1 METLTQAVIGDLAT
15 LKWGPEF
22 AQSLFRVL
30 VAALLGGIL
39 GYERER
45 DQQAAGLRT
54 HILVTLGSA
63 MFMLLILRAGGAA
76 ADLSRVMQGIVT
88 GIGFLGAGAIL
99 KRNPENTIHGI
110 TTAAGIWM
118 STAIGMAAG
127 LGRLDLA
134 VLGTVLG
141 WFTLATLR
149 KLDIRLFRPKADSP
163 EETTGTNPKA
173 R

>member
-1 METLTQAVIGDLAT
+1 MNTLTEALGNDLAT
-15 LKWGPEF
+15 LRWGPEF
-22 AQSLFRVL
+22 AQSLFRLL
-30 VAALLGGIL
+30 VAAVLGGIL

-45 DQQAAGLRT
+45 EQQAAGLRT

-63 MFMLLILRAGGAA
+63 LFMLLIHRIGGAS

-99 KRNPENTIHGI
+99 KRGDEHTIHGI

-118 STAIGMAAG
+118 CTAIGMAAG

-134 VLGTVLG
+134 VPGTVFG
-141 WFTLATLR
+141 WFTLATL
-149 KLDIRLFRPKADSP
+149 KKIDSRFFQSSNQSNAS
-163 EETTGTNPKA
+163 TVTNPKS